1 MAAEGA
7 IAKKKKV
14 LYSFSLNFT
23 FFFKDSFR
31 VEQCKNRAETMC
43 FYITQFNLF
52 PNLTKKHH
60 YHR

>member
-52 PNLTKKHH
+52 PN
-60 YHR
+60 